1 MKTLKIISK
10 VATFFGVVSI
20 IFTVVSAI
28 ITYYLV
34 ANSGAPADYIAVY
47 ILSDTLPY
55 LFLTALSLVVAAICR
70 GAGKESFE
78 KEKLPQAQPAEE
90 IA

>member
-20 IFTVVSAI
+20 IFAVLSAI
-28 ITYYLV
+28 ITYYLI
-34 ANSGAPADYIAVY
+34 ANSGSGAPADYIAVY
-47 ILSDTLPY
+47 ILSSMLPY
-55 LFLTALSLVVAAICR
+55 LFLTALSLIVAAICR
-70 GAGKESFE
+70 GVE

>member
-20 IFTVVSAI
+20 IFTVLSAI
-28 ITYYLV
+28 TTYYLI
-34 ANSGAPADYIAVY
+34 ANSGAPTDYIAVY
-47 ILSDTLPY
+47 ILSSMLPY

-70 GAGKESFE
+70 GVE
-78 KEKLPQAQPAEE
+78 KEKFPQAQPAEE
-90 IA
+90 VA